1 MRKIFLILSVALLA
15 LTACTSSDDNPVKP
29 QPEPRT
35 VLVGLEFRNKYPV
48 GPSMEVY
55 TYDADYRL
63 VNMKEIEVGTGD
75 VLADLDYIYTP
86 GHITKKG
93 WDLFYDITDE
103 CTLDDQGRIVEYHH
117 KNVKIETGQ
126 LLSDY
131 LYTYTYD
138 ENGHMATT
146 HSGDYVETYIWE
158 GDELRTMTMAEGNAY
173 TTYDFEPS
181 DAPAQALFNRF
192 GYNLPELCL
201 QGRFGVL
208 PAHMPAK
215 VTSAAYIDGTMLF
228 TSVTEFTTTTA
239 DDGHL
244 GTVSKGN
251 TTFVLHWGQQ

>member
-1 MRKIFLILSVALLA
+1 MRKILCIISVALLA

-35 VLVGLEFRNKYPV
+35 VLVGLEVRNKYPA

-93 WDLFYDITDE
+93 RDLFYDITDE

-146 HSGDYVETYIWE
+146 HSGDYST
-158 GDELRTMTMAEGNAY
+158 GRAT
-173 TTYDFEPS
+173 S
-181 DAPAQALFNRF
+181 CAP
-192 GYNLPELCL
+192 
-201 QGRFGVL
+201 
-208 PAHMPAK
+208 
-215 VTSAAYIDGTMLF
+215 
-228 TSVTEFTTTTA
+228 
-239 DDGHL
+239 
-244 GTVSKGN
+244 
-251 TTFVLHWGQQ
+251 